1 MRMSAYRI
9 SVVMEEP
16 VKTWLDHTDVIVHQ
30 TGVVRTAE
38 RVSTDGPKSIRKYS
52 WPPKSIRRYSWS

>member
-52 WPPKSIRRYSWS
+52 WP